1 VLPSKMLRKMMR
13 INNLTSIH
21 CLVSPI
27 SSLLTK
33 ITNQKTTNLRKMPSK
48 HLLKEMRLHHNK
60 TEVMKSK
67 KMMMRRWSMKT
78 KITRKRQKMMRTTK
92 MKKRLRTTKKSKSKT
107 KRLRL
112 MLVKWQVSNNHQK
125 RSKSTINPHL
135 SNSKITQ
142 KANKTQCLCQREGR
156 ERASS
161 QRHLSS
167 RSPLMKVSLTNS
179 KSSYQSRR
187 IRKINRWRVKMMK
200 KRGKMKKMRMR
211 NRLRM
216 KRMKKMRKVGNM
228 TRIMNLGRMIIL
240 NV

>member
-13 INNLTSIH
+13 ISNLTSIH

-27 SSLLTK
+27 SNLLTK
-33 ITNQKTTNLRKMPSK
+33 ITSQKTTNLRKMPSK

-60 TEVMKSK
+60 REVMKSK
-67 KMMMRRWSMKT
+67 KMMMRRWSMMT
-78 KITRKRQKMMRTTK
+78 KITGKRQKMRRTAK
-92 MKKRLRTTKKSKSKT
+92 MKKRLRMTKKSKSKK
-107 KRLRL
+107 KRVRL

-142 KANKTQCLCQREGR
+142 KVNKTQCLCQREGR
-156 ERASS
+156 ERANS

-179 KSSYQSRR
+179 RSSYQSRR
-187 IRKINRWRVKMMK
+187 IRRINRWRVKMMK
-200 KRGKMKKMRMR
+200 KREKMKKTRMR

-216 KRMKKMRKVGNM
+216 KRMKKMRRVVSM